1 MKTQTDRRIRLLLA
15 VLLLAFAAALG
26 RAVWLQAVHAAP
38 LARMAEAQHRTTVT
52 VPASRGTIYDR
63 NGTLL
68 AVGERATTVYADPRR
83 VRYPRRAARVA
94 GRILGLRPA
103 ALVGPLSDRSKHFVY
118 VARKADPAKAAQLA
132 ARKLEG
138 FGFYAE
144 ERRAYPQR
152 SVAAQVLGFA
162 GVDNRGLEGIEASL
176 DDILA
181 GTAGTETIVKDPIGR
196 AIQVIDSTPARE
208 GSDVYLTLDHN
219 IQANAEAVLAE
230 TVRRWQAKAATAIV
244 LDPRSG
250 EVLAMASAPGY
261 DANRFPQIVG
271 LDAARTKNRAV
282 TDTYEPGSTFKVVTV
297 AGVLADGL
305 VSPGTPFDLPYKIQ
319 VADRTIHDSHPRGTQ
334 RMSVAQILSQS
345 SNVGTVRL
353 AQLLQRER
361 LARWIDRFGF
371 GHATGVAFPGES
383 SGLVLPASDWS
394 GSTIGNVPIG
404 QGIAVTGLQMAGAY
418 AAVANRGVWVQPHL
432 VRRVDGEPRQ
442 APKRRRV
449 LAPEVADTVSQ
460 LLVGVVDSESGTGGL
475 AAVPGYNVAGKT
487 GTAQKPE
494 AGGYSKYRYV
504 ASFVGY
510 APATDPRLV
519 ILVTVDEP
527 RGAIWGGTVAAPA
540 FQSIARFALQYLE
553 VTPDAPLTAQT
564 AP

>member
-1 MKTQTDRRIRLLLA
+1 VKTQTDRRIRLLLA
-15 VLLLAFAAALG
+15 VLLVAFGATLG
-26 RAVWLQAVHAAP
+26 RAVWLQAVQAAP
-38 LARMAEAQHRTTVT
+38 LARLADAQHRTTVEI
-52 VPASRGTIYDR
+52 PARRGTIYDR
-63 NGTLL
+63 TGALL

-83 VRYPRRAARVA
+83 VRDPSRAARIA

-103 ALVGPLSDRSKHFVY
+103 SLIGPLSDRSKHFVY
-118 VARKADPAKAAQLA
+118 VARKADPAKAARLA
-132 ARKLEG
+132 AEGLEG

-152 SVAAQVLGFA
+152 SVAAQVLGYA

-176 DDILA
+176 DRILA
-181 GTAGTETIVKDPIGR
+181 GKPGQETVVKDPIGR

-208 GSDVYLTLDHN
+208 GGDVYLTLDHN
-219 IQANAEAVLAE
+219 IQANAETVLAD
-230 TVRRWQAKAATAIV
+230 TVRRWSAKAATAIV

-250 EVLAMASAPGY
+250 ELLAMASAPGY
-261 DANRFPQIVG
+261 DANRFPQIAGQDVE
-271 LDAARTKNRAV
+271 RTKNRAL

-297 AGVLADGL
+297 AGVLAERL
-305 VSPGTPFDLPYKIQ
+305 VAPQTPFVLPYSIR
-319 VADRTIHDSHPRGTQ
+319 VSDRVIHDSHPRATRQ
-334 RMSVAQILSQS
+334 FTVAEILSES

-353 AQLLQRER
+353 AQLLGKER

-371 GHATGVAFPGES
+371 GHSTGVAFPGES
-383 SGLVLPASDWS
+383 AGLVLPAADWY

-404 QGIAVTGLQMAGAY
+404 QGIAVTGLQMAAAY
-418 AAVANRGVWVQPHL
+418 ATVANRGVWVQPHL
-432 VRRVDGEPRQ
+432 VRRIGGEPQQ

-449 LAPEVADTVSQ
+449 LSPAIADTVSQ
-460 LLVGVVDSESGTGGL
+460 LLMGVVDSESGTGTL
-475 AAVPGYNVAGKT
+475 AAVPGYQVAGKT

-504 ASFVGY
+504 ASFVGF

-553 VTPDAPLTAQT
+553 APPDAPLS
-564 AP
+564 APTS